1 MRILVADDDPGTRL
15 VLQSKLT
22 DFGHDVEVAEDGQVA
37 WELCQHRNFDA
48 VVLDW
53 MMPRM
58 DGPELCRLI
67 RAESERPFCY
77 ILMLTSRSTTE
88 DLVEGIAAGADDFMT
103 KPFDK
108 EELRARLHAAE
119 RVITLERRLARKIDD
134 LEQALSEV
142 KTLRGLLPICMYCH
156 SIRDDKDIW
165 ERIEEYIA
173 EHSEANFTHSICPPC
188 YEERVK
194 PMLSELKRDAQ
205 KKAS

>member
-15 VLQSKLT
+15 VLSTQLT
-22 DFGHDVEVAEDGQVA
+22 DFGHEVEVAEDGQAA
-37 WELCQHRNFDA
+37 WESFQRQPFDA
-48 VVLDW
+48 LVLDW

-58 DGPELCRLI
+58 DGPDLARLV
-67 RAESERPFCY
+67 RADADRPFCF

-108 EELRARLHAAE
+108 DELRARLHAAE
-119 RVITLERRLARKIDD
+119 RVIALERRLARKIDD

-156 SIRDDKDIW
+156 SIRDDRDIW

-173 EHSEANFTHSICPPC
+173 QHSEANFTHSICPGC

-194 PMLSELKRDAQ
+194 PMLSELKKDAE